1 MPDWNSNEEN
11 CSGGEADRD
20 YEEGGKEREIEG
32 GGRLEGGTD

>member
-20 YEEGGKEREIEG
+20 YEEGGRQRERE
-32 GGRLEGGTD
+32 RLREEVG